1 MQFIWG
7 GKWNE
12 SLLKNIFSLDRFVT
26 QESLRKAIGVVPQDT
41 TLFNDTIGMNIGY
54 GRLDAGMDEICD
66 AARQAEIHNR
76 YHLNS
81 EVDTDVSHFDD

>member
-1 MQFIWG
+1 M
-7 GKWNE
+7 
-12 SLLKNIFSLDRFVT
+12 T

-66 AARQAEIHNR
+66 AARQAEIHHR
-76 YHLNS
+76 YAYMLRKVFS
-81 EVDTDVSHFDD
+81 VQSFVFRM

>member
-1 MQFIWG
+1 MQYIWG
-7 GKWNE
+7 GNE
-12 SLLKNIFSLDRFVT
+12 TNDPEKYFSPDRFVT

-76 YHLNS
+76 
-81 EVDTDVSHFDD
+81 